1 MSVLATEPVLE
12 TRREA
17 IPPRL
22 DADASLVEALRRREP
37 SAAEE
42 LVARFG
48 ARAYRL
54 AWAITRNA
62 EDAEEAVQDAFLNV
76 TRKTDTFRGDSAFRS
91 WIYRI
96 VSNAA
101 CQKRRG
107 PVNRRAELSLDA
119 VLPVFHE
126 DGRHAEPI
134 ADWSPAVDDPSR
146 RTELRLALTAAMA
159 ELPADYQTA
168 VLLHDVEGLPNSEVA
183 ETLGISVGNAKTR
196 VHRARL
202 FLRKRLA
209 EAMTA

>member
-76 TRKTDTFRGDSAFRS
+76 TRKMDTFRGDSAFRS

-107 PVNRRAELSLDA
+107 PANRRAELSLDV

-159 ELPADYQTA
+159 ELPADYQTV
-168 VLLHDVEGLPNSEVA
+168 VLLHDVEGLSNSEVA

>member
-54 AWAITRNA
+54 AWRITRNA

-76 TRKTDTFRGDSAFRS
+76 TRKMDTFRGDSAFRS

-107 PVNRRAELSLDA
+107 PATRRAELSLDA

-209 EAMTA
+209 EAMTS

>member
-54 AWAITRNA
+54 AWRITRNA

-76 TRKTDTFRGDSAFRS
+76 TRKMDTFRGDSAFRS

-107 PVNRRAELSLDA
+107 PANRRAELSLDV

>member
-54 AWAITRNA
+54 AWRITRNA

-76 TRKTDTFRGDSAFRS
+76 TRKMDTFRGDSAFRS

-107 PVNRRAELSLDA
+107 PANRRAELSLDV

-159 ELPADYQTA
+159 ELPADYQTV
-168 VLLHDVEGLPNSEVA
+168 VLLHDVEGLSNSEVA

>member
-76 TRKTDTFRGDSAFRS
+76 TRKMDTFRGDSAFRS

-107 PVNRRAELSLDA
+107 PANRRAELSLDV

>member
-54 AWAITRNA
+54 ARGITGNT
-62 EDAEEAVQDAFLNV
+62 EDAEEAVQDAFLSV
-76 TRKTDTFRGDSAFRS
+76 TRKIDTFRGDSAFRS

-101 CQKRRG
+101 YQKRRG
-107 PVNRRAELSLDA
+107 PANRRAELSLDA
-119 VLPVFHE
+119 VLPLFDE
-126 DGRHAEPI
+126 DGRHREPV

-146 RTELRLALTAAMA
+146 RIELRLALTAAMA
-159 ELPADYQTA
+159 DLPADYQAA
-168 VLLHDVEGLPNSEVA
+168 VLLHDVEGLSNGEVA

>member
-17 IPPRL
+17 RGPHP
-22 DADASLVEALRRREP
+22 DPEGSLLEALRRRDP
-37 SAAEE
+37 SAAEQ

-54 AWAITRNA
+54 AWGITRNA

-76 TRKTDTFRGDSAFRS
+76 ARKIDTFRGDSAFRS
-91 WIYRI
+91 WIYRV

-101 CQKRRG
+101 YQKVRG
-107 PVNRRAELSLDA
+107 AAHRRAELPLDA
-119 VLPVFHE
+119 VLPSFHE
-126 DGRHAEPI
+126 DGRHTEPVV
-134 ADWSPAVDDPSR
+134 DWSSAVDDPSR
-146 RTELRLALTAAMA
+146 GTELRLALAAAIA
-159 ELPADYQTA
+159 ELPAKYQAA
-168 VLLHDVEGLPNSEVA
+168 VLLHDVEGLSSSEVA
-183 ETLGISVGNAKTR
+183 ETLGISLGNAKTR

-202 FLRKRLA
+202 FLRERLA

>member
-37 SAAEE
+37 SAAGE

-54 AWAITRNA
+54 AWRITRNA

-76 TRKTDTFRGDSAFRS
+76 TRKMDTFRGDSAFRS

-107 PVNRRAELSLDA
+107 PANRRAELSLDV

>member
-1 MSVLATEPVLE
+1 MSVLATESVLG

-17 IPPRL
+17 IRPRVDPDGAL
-22 DADASLVEALRRREP
+22 LEALQRRDP
-37 SAAEE
+37 SATEE

-54 AWAITRNA
+54 AWGITRNV
-62 EDAEEAVQDAFLNV
+62 EDAEEAVQDAFLSV
-76 TRKTDTFRGDSAFRS
+76 TRKIDTFRGDSAFRS

-101 CQKRRG
+101 YQKRRG
-107 PVNRRAELSLDA
+107 PANRPAELSLDA
-119 VLPVFHE
+119 VLPLFHE
-126 DGRHAEPI
+126 DGRHREPI
-134 ADWSPAVDDPSR
+134 ADWSHAVDDPSR
-146 RTELRLALTAAMA
+146 RIELRLALTAAIA
-159 ELPADYQTA
+159 GLPADYQA
-168 VLLHDVEGLPNSEVA
+168 VVLLHDVEGLSNGEVA
-183 ETLGISVGNAKTR
+183 ETLGISVGNTKTR

>member
-37 SAAEE
+37 SAAGE
-42 LVARFG
+42 LVVRFG

-54 AWAITRNA
+54 AWRITRNA

-76 TRKTDTFRGDSAFRS
+76 TRKMDTFRGDSAFRS

-107 PVNRRAELSLDA
+107 PANRRAELSLD
-119 VLPVFHE
+119 VGLPVFHE

>member
-54 AWAITRNA
+54 AWGITRNA

-107 PVNRRAELSLDA
+107 PANRRAELSLDV

-159 ELPADYQTA
+159 ELPADYQTV
-168 VLLHDVEGLPNSEVA
+168 VLLHDVEGLSNSEVA

>member
-37 SAAEE
+37 SAAGE
-42 LVARFG
+42 LVVRFG

-54 AWAITRNA
+54 AWRITRNA

-76 TRKTDTFRGDSAFRS
+76 TRKMDTFRGDSAFRS

-107 PVNRRAELSLDA
+107 PANRRAELSLDA

-134 ADWSPAVDDPSR
+134 GDWSPAVDDPSR

>member
-12 TRREA
+12 TGREA
-17 IPPRL
+17 TAPRL
-22 DADASLVEALRRREP
+22 DADAPLLEALRRRDP
-37 SAAEE
+37 SAAER

-48 ARAYRL
+48 DRAYRL
-54 AWAITRNA
+54 ASGITGNA
-62 EDAEEAVQDAFLNV
+62 ADAEEVVQDAFWNV
-76 TRKTDTFRGDSAFRS
+76 IRKIDAFRGDSAFRS

-101 CQKRRG
+101 YQKRRG
-107 PVNRRAELSLDA
+107 PANRPAELSLDA
-119 VLPVFHE
+119 VLPLFHE
-126 DGRHAEPI
+126 DGRHGEPI

-146 RTELRLALTAAMA
+146 RIELRLALTAAMA
-159 ELPADYQTA
+159 DLPADYQA
-168 VLLHDVEGLPNSEVA
+168 VVLLHDVEGLSNGEVA

-209 EAMTA
+209 EAIAA